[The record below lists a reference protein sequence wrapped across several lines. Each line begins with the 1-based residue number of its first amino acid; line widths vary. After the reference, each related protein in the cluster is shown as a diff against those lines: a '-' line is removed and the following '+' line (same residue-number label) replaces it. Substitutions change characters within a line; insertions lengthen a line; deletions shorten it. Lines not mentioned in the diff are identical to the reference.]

1 MRTNVKSP
9 SLSKMKLGSIMSNV
23 RKSVAG
29 GAAGTGRRDSTSL
42 ESTKS
47 NTPSGSVAGA
57 KEPVSGASSAASRKF
72 SDKEKKKTGGSLSK
86 FKSGLLGKNKKKI
99 DKEKEVEVSSGKDLK
114 PRLFFREVFSNE
126 IIHIYTVGL
135 QGPMGPSTL
144 APAGSCSN

>member
-99 DKEKEVEVSSGKDLK
+99 EKEKEAEVSSGKDLK

-126 IIHIYTVGL
+126 IHIYTEGF
-135 QGPMGPSTL
+135 QGPMGP
-144 APAGSCSN
+144 